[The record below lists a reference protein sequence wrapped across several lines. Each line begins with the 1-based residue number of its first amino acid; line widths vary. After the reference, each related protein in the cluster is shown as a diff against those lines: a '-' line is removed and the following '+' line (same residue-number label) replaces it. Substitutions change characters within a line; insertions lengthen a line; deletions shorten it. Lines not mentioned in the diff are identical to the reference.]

1 MLDPLFL
8 EEFMNLKVMLGFGL
22 LAMSAA
28 MAQDSTAAAAPAP
41 APATTTASSAAPAG
55 VFDGVRGS
63 AFNSVGNEAAPSNID
78 DYLARPN
85 SFGGVQMMYIEP
97 AMERGLVSF
106 GTDRTFFAMFDNS
119 QNLGRL
125 TLGMANKGSWGL
137 DIRLALGQYHASND
151 NGSDGFT
158 EAGDDW
164 GATFAMPMGG
174 YTLAVSGDWLT
185 NADEFN
191 TDYDHQ
197 DETDQNYRDFTL
209 NANLTNA
216 PSAGAY
222 TWTIGADFDRHVNYT
237 ETGSKTLDENSD
249 SYTKFAPYFNIGG
262 QVLGNEK
269 AHVFIGSNN
278 SLPFVLFDGYDKNAA
293 GAKVDEGL
301 FEVGINVEPN
311 IIGEL
316 AVTDNFLVFGE
327 ASYDWLVFG
336 FADGTNEAKVDYTVL
351 ESHSNAATATAGV
364 RYQKDNRYAVEFAL
378 GDEVFTGTHA
388 IFNGNN
394 TFISFGGFLYF

>member
-1 MLDPLFL
+1 
-8 EEFMNLKVMLGFGL
+8 MNFKVMLGFGL

-28 MAQDSTAAAAPAP
+28 MAQDETAAVAAPVTATTAP
-41 APATTTASSAAPAG
+41 AKATTASAG

-63 AFNSVGNEAAPSNID
+63 AFNGVGNEAAPNNID
-78 DYLARPN
+78 DYLARPSN
-85 SFGGVQMMYIEP
+85 FGGVQMLYIEP
-97 AMERGLVSF
+97 AAERGLVSF

-119 QNLGRL
+119 GNLGRL
-125 TLGMANKGSWGL
+125 TLGMANKGGWGL
-137 DIRLALGQYHASND
+137 DVRLALGQYHYSND
-151 NGSDGFT
+151 NGSAGLT
-158 EAGDDW
+158 SAGDDW
-164 GATFAMPMGG
+164 GVTFATPMGG

-185 NADEFN
+185 NADEFSTN
-191 TDYDHQ
+191 PDKGDGTD
-197 DETDQNYRDFTL
+197 ENYRDFTL

-222 TWTIGADFDRHVNYT
+222 TWTLGADFDRHVNYT
-237 ETGSKTLDENSD
+237 GAGSKTNDENSD

-269 AHVFIGSNN
+269 AHVFIGANS
-278 SLPFVLFDGYDKNAA
+278 SLPIVVFDGYDSTGSTKIN
-293 GAKVDEGL
+293 EGL

-336 FADGTNEAKVDYTVL
+336 YANGTDEATVDYTVL
-351 ESHSNAATATAGV
+351 ESHSNAATATAGI

-388 IFNGNN
+388 IFNGDN